1 MNKQIIITG
10 SNWENCGDYSK
21 ITSITDEEF
30 EYIRP
35 IIERI
40 SHTSGYNWTWGTDLQ
55 RINGEWRTVK
65 KIFKMYNTEDPKRL
79 EKFCKFVP
87 RGIDKIIGIKVQRI
101 IEDVYM

>member
-1 MNKQIIITG
+1 MKKQIIITG
-10 SNWENCGDYSK
+10 SNWEKGGDYSK

-40 SHTSGYNWTWGTDLQ
+40 SHTSGYNWDWETEL
-55 RINGEWRTVK
+55 RNINGEWRSVK
-65 KIFKMYNTEDPKRL
+65 KVYKMYNMEDPDRL
-79 EKFCKFVP
+79 KKFGKFVP
-87 RGIDKIIGIKVQRI
+87 QGISKITGIKVQKI

>member
-40 SHTSGYNWTWGTDLQ
+40 SHTSGYNWDWGTDLQ

-65 KIFKMYNTEDPKRL
+65 KIFKMYNMEDPDRL
-79 EKFCKFVP
+79 KKFCKFVP
-87 RGIDKIIGIKVQRI
+87 RGIDKITGIKVQRI

>member
-1 MNKQIIITG
+1 MKIQIIITG
-10 SNWENCGDYSK
+10 SNWEKGGDYNK
-21 ITSITDEEF
+21 ITPIADEEF

-40 SHTSGYNWTWGTDLQ
+40 SHTPGFNWDWGTEL
-55 RINGEWRTVK
+55 RNINGEWRTVK

-79 EKFCKFVP
+79 IKFCKFVP
-87 RGIDKIIGIKVQRI
+87 LGIDKITGIKVQRI